1 MIDGVVTIEV
11 TIPDCTIIVAPGD
24 VAVELT
30 GPNAASCSI
39 DVA

>member
-11 TIPDCTIIVAPGD
+11 TVPDCAITVVTGD

-30 GPNAASCSI
+30 GPNAASCTI
-39 DVA
+39 DAT